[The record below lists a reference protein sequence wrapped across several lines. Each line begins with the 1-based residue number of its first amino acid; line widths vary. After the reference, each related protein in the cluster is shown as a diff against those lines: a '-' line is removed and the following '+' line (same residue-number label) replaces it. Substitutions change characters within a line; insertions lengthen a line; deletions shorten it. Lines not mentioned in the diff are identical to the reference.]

1 MDVEMSVETAAPSP
15 ILQFG
20 TGRFL
25 QAHVG
30 LFVSEAA
37 ESGAALGGITV
48 VQSTDDPASTR
59 RAQALAGGEGV
70 PIVLRGAA
78 AVASG
83 RGVDGG
89 SDAAAW
95 GCGGCSVVEASPWAV
110 RKARVAAGHE

>member
-59 RAQALAGGEGV
+59 RA
-70 PIVLRGAA
+70 P
-78 AVASG
+78 
-83 RGVDGG
+83 D
-89 SDAAAW
+89 
-95 GCGGCSVVEASPWAV
+95 SP
-110 RKARVAAGHE
+110 RSSSTNLTR